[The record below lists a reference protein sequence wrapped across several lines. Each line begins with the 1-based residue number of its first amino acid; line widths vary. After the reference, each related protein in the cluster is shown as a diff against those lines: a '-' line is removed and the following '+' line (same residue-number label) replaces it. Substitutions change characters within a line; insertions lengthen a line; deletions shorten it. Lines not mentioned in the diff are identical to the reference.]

1 MAGYMRVN
9 LELGISSGW
18 AYEGENMDLGTFSGW
33 AYEGELGT
41 GYILWL
47 GIWDVVAAS
56 HILVRYSRINAIL
69 S

>member
-1 MAGYMRVN
+1 MAGHMRVK
-9 LELGISSGW
+9 LALGI
-18 AYEGENMDLGTFSGW
+18 FSGW
-33 AYEGELGT
+33 AYEGEIGT

-47 GIWDVVAAS
+47 GIWDEVAAS

>member
-1 MAGYMRVN
+1 
-9 LELGISSGW
+9 
-18 AYEGENMDLGTFSGW
+18 MDLGIFYGW